1 MRHLCNTFI
10 DGGVKKE
17 NDWLTA
23 LMKDDIDQAQK
34 NLRLSGDITKL
45 FHALAKGLG
54 EGIGLYGKGVGAK
67 SFRPWLKT
75 NHSVK
80 LYLSLTRV
88 DKGVRQ
94 DAQTE
99 VRWTN
104 NFPARAPARACVRVV
119 PSE

>member
-17 NDWLTA
+17 KDWLTA
-23 LMKDDIDQAQK
+23 LLQDDLDKAQK
-34 NLRLSGDITKL
+34 DLRLSGDIPKL

-54 EGIGLYGKGVGAK
+54 EGIDLYGKGFGAK
-67 SFRPWLKT
+67 SFRPWLK
-75 NHSVK
+75 NYHSAD

-94 DAQTE
+94 DSQTE
-99 VRWTN
+99 
-104 NFPARAPARACVRVV
+104 ARRLFFTAAAQR
-119 PSE
+119 SND